1 MWFECKLELIECYD
15 HMPFAVA
22 IVLQQTNTSECKFY
36 KVEMK
41 QMLAQKPL
49 DEKVQVP
56 YL

>member
-1 MWFECKLELIECYD
+1 
-15 HMPFAVA
+15 MPFVVA
-22 IVLQQTNTSECKFY
+22 IVLQQTNASECKFY

-56 YL
+56 SSPKWVQVGLQSIG